1 MFKEE
6 VAGHKDSPEGEE
18 TELYLEEG
26 DDNVEAAVVDDSA
39 VAAAEESAG
48 AFSEEEH
55 EVVATVR
62 YRASFTDVKKAAIA
76 SASFTAPDS
85 KINELLML
93 DLWDDWADD
102 VAKSTEPEQVRV
114 ASLTAVVYPQKAKV
128 IDRLPQRL
136 RRGNYGDLEALKVLA
151 TSIDR
156 TTSERLCVD
165 FNLILAKEAAAPASQ
180 PASQPTASQQPVPP
194 RLSQPRARTAT
205 IIQEDGLLGVV
216 AAEQMAAG
224 PALVIK
230 DQWRCEDRDC
240 RNYPYVCWLPRTGQ
254 PARWESHYPVN
265 ANIIAMWAKAITE
278 RQCTV
283 SEPNDRIKSAIM
295 RARERSEVERVKRR
309 QGNVHS
315 GCSSGVVL
323 DEVRELQKSVL
334 MAQLQL
340 LNGGTGL
347 QSAGHKAS
355 QWVPFKYKFWGEIVA
370 HTMNFFDY
378 FKAKCTVANAED
390 VINHIIKTVVRDA
403 HIDINML
410 MDDTSENGVPMVLW
424 VEHFDLTPGML
435 LQLRRHALKWRK
447 EYSGLSVED
456 LEKIYSAIIATKRVK
471 AKRKEVVLS
480 SSPREPLVEL

>member
-180 PASQPTASQQPVPP
+180 PAS
-194 RLSQPRARTAT
+194 
-205 IIQEDGLLGVV
+205 
-216 AAEQMAAG
+216 
-224 PALVIK
+224 
-230 DQWRCEDRDC
+230 
-240 RNYPYVCWLPRTGQ
+240 
-254 PARWESHYPVN
+254 
-265 ANIIAMWAKAITE
+265 
-278 RQCTV
+278 
-283 SEPNDRIKSAIM
+283 
-295 RARERSEVERVKRR
+295 
-309 QGNVHS
+309 
-315 GCSSGVVL
+315 
-323 DEVRELQKSVL
+323 
-334 MAQLQL
+334 
-340 LNGGTGL
+340 
-347 QSAGHKAS
+347 
-355 QWVPFKYKFWGEIVA
+355 
-370 HTMNFFDY
+370 
-378 FKAKCTVANAED
+378 
-390 VINHIIKTVVRDA
+390 
-403 HIDINML
+403 
-410 MDDTSENGVPMVLW
+410 
-424 VEHFDLTPGML
+424 
-435 LQLRRHALKWRK
+435 
-447 EYSGLSVED
+447 
-456 LEKIYSAIIATKRVK
+456 
-471 AKRKEVVLS
+471 
-480 SSPREPLVEL
+480 